1 MHRPICI
8 SVFLVV
14 LRILWSTCAVETQEI
29 TVGGQP
35 AQLDIRE
42 AGEHSIRVTLK
53 PLSYEKD
60 FPFSPALANWD
71 YSDPAISI
79 RELKETVKARVG
91 NLNVE
96 VRSVPLSVIVTNLE
110 GNTVQ
115 ELIFRKDGKLSFK
128 HNHQPVLGM
137 GEGGPKPSPEAD
149 WRDLPVEFDRRGRYH
164 HMQPRWQR
172 DAYGSRNPVAVLI
185 GIEGWGL
192 FVATP
197 WVEVD
202 LQDEDRG
209 LFIPWE
215 RDFSVLQFET
225 PPMKSLYPF
234 ILQKSIC

>member
-14 LRILWSTCAVETQEI
+14 LGILWSTCAVETQEI

-35 AQLDIRE
+35 TQLDIRE

-60 FPFSPALANWD
+60 FPFSPPALANWD

-115 ELIFRKDGKLSFK
+115 ELIFQKDGKLSFK

-149 WRDLPVEFDRRGRYH
+149 WRDLPVEFDRRGRYTTCSH
-164 HMQPRWQR
+164 AGKEMPMDRAIR
-172 DAYGSRNPVAVLI
+172 SPCSLEIARALAEAVSK
-185 GIEGWGL
+185 
-192 FVATP
+192 
-197 WVEVD
+197 
-202 LQDEDRG
+202 R
-209 LFIPWE
+209 E
-215 RDFSVLQFET
+215 RDFAVLQFET